1 VGSHNFTP
9 QEEITNMIYS
19 FLSQELNEELNLVPD
34 VITERKEVGNY
45 FMFEFDNGALQVTEV
60 ENNYDDKDVVNE
72 YIFPLK
78 QGDELVA
85 VSMAGLT
92 VLKLLKFG
100 VKISLYDFDYQDNRR
115 ISWLVSND

>member
-1 VGSHNFTP
+1 
-9 QEEITNMIYS
+9 MIYS
-19 FLSQELNEELNLVPD
+19 FLSQELNEELVIWPD

-45 FMFEFDNGALQVTEV
+45 FMFKFDNGALQVTEI
-60 ENNYDDKDVVNE
+60 ENNYDDKDVVNK

-85 VSMAGLT
+85 ISMAGLT

-100 VKISLYDFDYQDNRR
+100 VKVSLLDSELVDLPLPEQTEEIKTRLVY
-115 ISWLVSND
+115 SLVSG

>member
-1 VGSHNFTP
+1 
-9 QEEITNMIYS
+9 MIYS
-19 FLSQELNEELNLVPD
+19 FLGKKTNQELNLVPD

-72 YIFPLK
+72 YIFTLK

-85 VSMAGLT
+85 MSMAGLT

-100 VKISLYDFDYQDNRR
+100 VKVSLYDFDYQDNRR
-115 ISWLVSND
+115 ISWLVSNE